1 MIHFVR
7 HMHLWPPFLKRIP
20 KLLILSTV
28 VLTFLFVFTYLP
40 HVAILIFFHGPLA
53 WINAAFMVLNEAA
66 MIITFVAE
74 NFMVEEGLVDVFDA
88 VLVDHGLAPLV
99 ATARQLKDA
108 PTSVKAL
115 GKYTKSPYLRFSL
128 SLTVKFILT
137 LPLNFI
143 PLVGPF
149 LYIIAQ
155 GYLFGP
161 LAHYRY
167 FQLKGWDPK
176 QEKKWKRDR
185 VWAYLGFGATH
196 ITFQLFPILSIFFLF
211 TTACGA
217 GLWAV
222 EIEREREGGP
232 DEEERLC
239 HRF

>member
-1 MIHFVR
+1 
-7 HMHLWPPFLKRIP
+7 
-20 KLLILSTV
+20 
-28 VLTFLFVFTYLP
+28 
-40 HVAILIFFHGPLA
+40 
-53 WINAAFMVLNEAA
+53 MVLNEAA

-88 VLVDHGLAPLV
+88 VLIDHGLGALV
-99 ATARQLKDA
+99 ATAREIKDA

-115 GKYTKSPYLRFSL
+115 GKYTKSPYIRFSCG
-128 SLTVKFILT
+128 LTIKFILT

-149 LYIIAQ
+149 LYILAQ
-155 GYLFGP
+155 GYLSGP

-167 FQLKGWDPK
+167 FQLKGWTLT
-176 QEKKWKRDR
+176 QERKWRKDKF
-185 VWAYLGFGATH
+185 WAYLTFGATH
-196 ITFQLFPILSIFFLF
+196 IVFQLFPVLSIFFLF

-222 EIEREREGGP
+222 EIERREGMLRQGLGGA

-239 HRF
+239 HRL

>member
-1 MIHFVR
+1 
-7 HMHLWPPFLKRIP
+7 MHLWPPFLKRIP
-20 KLLILSTV
+20 KLLILSTF
-28 VLTFLFVFTYLP
+28 VLTFLFMFTYLP

-88 VLVDHGLAPLV
+88 VLLDHGLAPLV
-99 ATARQLKDA
+99 ATARELKDA

-143 PLVGPF
+143 PLFGPF
-149 LYIIAQ
+149 LYILAQ
-155 GYLFGP
+155 GYLSGP

-167 FQLKGWDPK
+167 FQLKGWTPK

-196 ITFQLFPILSIFFLF
+196 IAFQLFPILSIFFLF

-217 GLWAV
+217 GLWTV
-222 EIEREREGGP
+222 EIERREGLLREGGP